1 MGTLLVFFV
10 LVSYFALRSLFS
22 PLTTILCVQP
32 AGLSHMAD
40 DVPGGNLPCVRVGA
54 HKQIRV
60 STQGLLMHPTE
71 IQLDRSCK
79 TLQKK
84 LAVTGKEND
93 TSKG

>member
-1 MGTLLVFFV
+1 MGTLLVLFV

-54 HKQIRV
+54 HKQIHV

-71 IQLDRSCK
+71 IQLGRSRK
-79 TLQKK
+79 TPHKK
-84 LAVTGKEND
+84 LAVAG
-93 TSKG
+93 